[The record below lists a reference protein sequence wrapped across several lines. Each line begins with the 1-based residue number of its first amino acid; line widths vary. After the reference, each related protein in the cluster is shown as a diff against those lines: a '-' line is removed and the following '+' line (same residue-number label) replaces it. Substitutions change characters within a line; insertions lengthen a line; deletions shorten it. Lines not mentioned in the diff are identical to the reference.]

1 MRLIFIL
8 LITISPF
15 KTFSND
21 FNFTIEGISL
31 GDSLLNYMS
40 ESEIL
45 QNSITQY
52 EYFENSNFYS
62 VQYIHQENFNTFQF
76 VQVELKKNDTSYRIY
91 GIGGNQLVDD
101 FKSCQTIQNTVDKK
115 LLKLTGHYKGEDNL
129 DLTYPIT
136 QMHPADPSGRSTV
149 RQYAYNYQKEN
160 VIKNE
165 CYDFHPDTGYPKYF
179 TLNVFSKEF
188 DDFLNQK

>member
-1 MRLIFIL
+1 MRLIFLL

-62 VQYIHQENFNTFQF
+62 VQYIHQENFNIFQF

-91 GIGGNQLVDD
+91 GIGGNMGMA
-101 FKSCQTIQNTVDKK
+101 FPK
-115 LLKLTGHYKGEDNL
+115 H
-129 DLTYPIT
+129 
-136 QMHPADPSGRSTV
+136 SGR
-149 RQYAYNYQKEN
+149 A
-160 VIKNE
+160 
-165 CYDFHPDTGYPKYF
+165 
-179 TLNVFSKEF
+179 
-188 DDFLNQK
+188 